1 MIVDNPMSCIVND
14 VGAPALALLPCSSC
28 VKDLH
33 SGPDSWDFSEITY
46 PHFPQN
52 LSPVTSSVNSEFFAQ
67 RGQLSALRDCNTITG
82 SLSGHI
88 IITSMKS
95 GNI

>member
-1 MIVDNPMSCIVND
+1 MSCIVSD

-52 LSPVTSSVNSEFFAQ
+52 LSPVTLSVNIPFFPQ
-67 RGQLSALRDCNTITG
+67 RPQTVSALIICKTKDKINITQFV
-82 SLSGHI
+82 SYKNRLIS
-88 IITSMKS
+88 
-95 GNI
+95 